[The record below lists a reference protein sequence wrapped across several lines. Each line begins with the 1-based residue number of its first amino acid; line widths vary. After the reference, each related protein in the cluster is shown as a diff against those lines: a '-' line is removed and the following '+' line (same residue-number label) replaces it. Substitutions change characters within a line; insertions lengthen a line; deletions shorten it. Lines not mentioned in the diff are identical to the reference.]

1 MYEACVLGGRCSTAH
16 CAPLQRPLG
25 SALLAAPSWGEA
37 RGDSLVRVRVRVRVR
52 TPTLALS
59 REPNPERSPNPRHY
73 EEALYV
79 FEQHEEM
86 RNRSLWRPR
95 FTPVSFSLLLTACA
109 EVRAELALTL
119 T

>member
-1 MYEACVLGGRCSTAH
+1 MYEACVLGG
-16 CAPLQRPLG
+16 
-25 SALLAAPSWGEA
+25 
-37 RGDSLVRVRVRVRVR
+37 
-52 TPTLALS
+52 
-59 REPNPERSPNPRHY
+59 HY

-109 EVRAELALTL
+109 EVRAELTLTL

>member
-1 MYEACVLGGRCSTAH
+1 MYEACVLGG
-16 CAPLQRPLG
+16 
-25 SALLAAPSWGEA
+25 
-37 RGDSLVRVRVRVRVR
+37 
-52 TPTLALS
+52 
-59 REPNPERSPNPRHY
+59 HY

-109 EVRAELALTL
+109 EVRPSPWQ
-119 T
+119 

>member
-1 MYEACVLGGRCSTAH
+1 MYEACVLGG
-16 CAPLQRPLG
+16 
-25 SALLAAPSWGEA
+25 
-37 RGDSLVRVRVRVRVR
+37 
-52 TPTLALS
+52 
-59 REPNPERSPNPRHY
+59 HY

-119 T
+119 TLTRAAATGSRTCARRVP